1 MRVFGIICE
10 YNPFHRGHK
19 WQIDELRRLAGEEE
33 CAVVCAMSGDFVQRG
48 DFAIERAHARAEA
61 AVRGGAD
68 LVLELPLPWAISSAE
83 GFARGGV
90 SILAATGVVDTLA
103 FGSECGNAAKLQRAA
118 KALLRA
124 DFPDALR
131 EELAKGLS
139 FAAARESAARALIGE
154 DAAVLRE
161 PNDIL
166 GVEYCKALLQSGST
180 IAPLAILR
188 KVVGH
193 NGGAAKGFASASHI
207 RELLINGACA
217 DEFLTPESAAIYARE
232 CAAGRAP
239 VTMANA
245 ERAILARLRAMREED
260 LAPFDGGGEGL
271 YHRFYD
277 AVQRETSIE
286 DILAAAKSK
295 RYAYARLRRLL
306 LAAYLGV
313 TPEDTPQRVPYLRVL
328 ACNARGRELLRCMKT
343 TAAAPV
349 LTRSADVRRL
359 DAGAQR
365 LFTLTARAEEQYVL
379 AYPDLA
385 AAKPGSAWT
394 TTPVIL

>member
-139 FAAARESAARALIGE
+139 FAAARESAA
-154 DAAVLRE
+154 
-161 PNDIL
+161 
-166 GVEYCKALLQSGST
+166 
-180 IAPLAILR
+180 
-188 KVVGH
+188 
-193 NGGAAKGFASASHI
+193 
-207 RELLINGACA
+207 
-217 DEFLTPESAAIYARE
+217 IYARE

-239 VTMANA
+239 VTMQNA
-245 ERAILARLRAMREED
+245 ERAVLSRLRAMCEED
-260 LAPFDGGGEGL
+260 FARYDSGNEGL
-271 YHRFYD
+271 YRRFYD
-277 AVQRETSIE
+277 AART
-286 DILAAAKSK
+286 AASVDELLSAVKTK
-295 RYAYARLRRLL
+295 RYAYARLRRML
-306 LAAYLGV
+306 LAAYLDV
-313 TPEDTPQRVPYLRVL
+313 TAADVPPEVPYLRVL
-328 ACNARGRELLRCMKT
+328 ACNERGRKLLKT
-343 TAAAPV
+343 IKKTGSAPV
-349 LTRSADVRRL
+349 LTKSADVRAL
-359 DAGAQR
+359 SEEAQK
-365 LFTLTARAEEQYVL
+365 LFALTARAADQYVL
-379 AYPDLA
+379 AYPELCA
-385 AAKPGSAWT
+385 ARGSSAWT
-394 TTPVIL
+394 EGPVIV

>member
-33 CAVVCAMSGDFVQRG
+33 YAVVCAMSGDFVQRG

-68 LVLELPLPWAISSAE
+68 LVLELPLSWAISSAE

-90 SILAATGVVDTLA
+90 SILAATGVVDTL
-103 FGSECGNAAKLQRAA
+103 
-118 KALLRA
+118 
-124 DFPDALR
+124 R

-154 DAAVLRE
+154 DDAVLRE

-207 RELLINGACA
+207 RELLTNGEDASA
-217 DEFLTPESAAIYARE
+217 YLTAESAAIYARE

-239 VTMANA
+239 VTMQNA
-245 ERAILARLRAMREED
+245 ERAVLSRLRAMCEED
-260 LAPFDGGGEGL
+260 FARYDSGNEGL
-271 YHRFYD
+271 YRRFYD
-277 AVQRETSIE
+277 AART
-286 DILAAAKSK
+286 AASVDELLFAVKTK
-295 RYAYARLRRLL
+295 RYAYARLRRML
-306 LAAYLGV
+306 LAAYLDV
-313 TPEDTPQRVPYLRVL
+313 TAADVPPEVPYLRVL
-328 ACNARGRELLRCMKT
+328 ACNERGRKLLKT
-343 TAAAPV
+343 IKKTGSAPV
-349 LTRSADVRRL
+349 LTKSADVRAL
-359 DAGAQR
+359 SEEAQK
-365 LFTLTARAEEQYVL
+365 LFALTARAADQYVL
-379 AYPDLA
+379 AYPELRA
-385 AAKPGSAWT
+385 ARGSSAWT
-394 TTPVIL
+394 ERPVIV

>member
-83 GFARGGV
+83 GFACGGV

-124 DFPDALR
+124 EFPDALR

-193 NGGAAKGFASASHI
+193 NGEDASAY
-207 RELLINGACA
+207 
-217 DEFLTPESAAIYARE
+217 LTAESAAIYARE

-239 VTMANA
+239 VTMQNA
-245 ERAILARLRAMREED
+245 ERAVLSRLRAMCEED
-260 LAPFDGGGEGL
+260 FARYDSGNEGL
-271 YHRFYD
+271 YRRFYD
-277 AVQRETSIE
+277 AART
-286 DILAAAKSK
+286 AASVDELLSAVKTK
-295 RYAYARLRRLL
+295 RYAYARLRRML
-306 LAAYLGV
+306 LAAYLDV
-313 TPEDTPQRVPYLRVL
+313 TAADVPPEVPYLRVL
-328 ACNARGRELLRCMKT
+328 ACNERGRKLLKT
-343 TAAAPV
+343 IKKTGSAPV
-349 LTRSADVRRL
+349 LTKSADVRAL
-359 DAGAQR
+359 SEEAQK
-365 LFTLTARAEEQYVL
+365 LFALTARAADQYVL
-379 AYPDLA
+379 AYPELRA
-385 AAKPGSAWT
+385 ARGSSAWT
-394 TTPVIL
+394 EGPVIV